1 VSISEFKN
9 EERLCSSVS
18 KVFFVCGEIDV
29 YLLVPVERC
38 FKVTILKTKKE
49 EANKLASS
57 YVVPKGGLEPP
68 CPFEHNALNVAC
80 LPISP
85 LWLDPFVMGI

>member
-1 VSISEFKN
+1 MDTFVVLLAMRVRKPSDNLLRVKGEKRRFIHEAEDFA
-9 EERLCSSVS
+9 
-18 KVFFVCGEIDV
+18 VFSPHP
-29 YLLVPVERC
+29 Y
-38 FKVTILKTKKE
+38 
-49 EANKLASS
+49 KLASS

-68 CPFEHNALNVAC
+68 CPFGHNALNVAC